1 MPPNALALE
10 LSKGQGQEPL
20 KPMRQLN
27 RPWKIPVLI
36 VAVIA
41 GVFHFYCA
49 GFGSPEPRTFR
60 GLHLAMLLPLVFLL
74 YPAWNRSP
82 RHRPSVIDLLA
93 ATLCLVASLYTVFY
107 ADRLNQRFVG
117 FHPVRPEEV
126 VLGGLLALAVIEACR
141 RSVSKWF
148 AVTVGVSLVYL
159 LTCQYWPGMFHYK
172 PFSLD
177 RAVEILYLPNDEGI
191 FGFLLGI
198 SAEILY
204 IYILFAAA
212 LLQAGAGDFLIDFAG
227 WAAGWARGGAAKIAV
242 ISSALYGTVSGSTV
256 ANVYATGSFTIP
268 LMKRSGYTSKQAAA
282 IETVA
287 GIGGQIMP
295 PIMGAGSFIMAEVTG
310 VPYFTIIKVAVIPAL
325 LYYLGVFC
333 MVHFIA
339 LKRGIQPV
347 DPAER
352 PAVRHLV
359 RHSYFFLPFLT
370 VVGLLAY
377 GYSPSKA
384 AFHTI
389 WIILLLSFL
398 DRKTWLTPGKF
409 MDIFFRSLVNC
420 ALIASVLAGSGMV
433 VGVLTRTGVALA
445 FGSILVSFSLNSLL
459 LVLLLVFIVVSVL
472 GTGIPTTASYIIA
485 VTVGAYALSKF
496 GVPALAAHFFVFY
509 YAVLADMT
517 PPDAVTAF
525 AAANISGADPMAT
538 GIEGFKLGIAGFLV
552 PFAFVFQPE
561 LLLNGNLWQIAA
573 TFALTVFGVVCLS
586 AGVIG
591 HLFAPLKLIQRMLL
605 ISAACFLVF
614 AEEIY
619 ILLGLGAGL
628 MTWIWSYLASRSA
641 TARPTDAGQEA

>member
-1 MPPNALALE
+1 
-10 LSKGQGQEPL
+10 
-20 KPMRQLN
+20 MRQLTLT
-27 RPWKIPVLI
+27 WKIPILV
-36 VAVIA
+36 VAAIA
-41 GVFHFYCA
+41 AVFHYYCA

-60 GLHLAMLLPLVFLL
+60 GLHLSMLLPFVYLL
-74 YPAWNRSP
+74 YPAWKKSP
-82 RHRPSVIDLLA
+82 RHRPSAIDLIA
-93 ATLCLVASLYTVFY
+93 AAVCLTASLYTVY
-107 ADRLNQRFVG
+107 HADRLNQRFVG
-117 FHPVRPEEV
+117 FHAVRPDEV
-126 VLGGLLALAVIEACR
+126 LLGGLLAMAATEACR
-141 RSVSKWF
+141 RSISQWF
-148 AVTVGVSLVYL
+148 ALTVALALIYL
-159 LTCQYWPGMFHYK
+159 MTCQYWPGMFHYK
-172 PFSLD
+172 AFTLD

-191 FGFLLGI
+191 FGFLMGI

-204 IYILFAAA
+204 IYILFAAV
-212 LLQAGAGDFLIDFAG
+212 LLNTGAGDYLIDFAR

-268 LMKRSGYTSKQAAA
+268 LMKKSGYTSRQSAA

-287 GIGGQIMP
+287 GIGGQLMP
-295 PIMGAGSFIMAEVTG
+295 PIMGAGSFIMSEITG

-339 LKRGIQPV
+339 LKRGIKPV

-352 PAVRHLV
+352 PAFRRLV

-389 WIILLLSFL
+389 WVTLLLSL
-398 DRKTWLTPGKF
+398 WDRKTWLTPSKLLDTVYGS
-409 MDIFFRSLVNC
+409 MVNC
-420 ALIASVLAGSGMV
+420 ALIAAVLAGSGMV
-433 VGVLTRTGVALA
+433 VGVLTRTGVALS

-459 LVLLLVFIVVSVL
+459 LVLLLVFLVVSIV

-525 AAANISGADPMAT
+525 AAANIAGADPMIT
-538 GIEGFKLGIAGFLV
+538 GFEAFKLGIAGFLV

-561 LLLNGNLWQIAA
+561 LLLNGRPWQVAV
-573 TFALTVFGVVCLS
+573 TLVLTAFGVVCLS

-591 HLFAPLKLIQRMLL
+591 HLFGALNFIQRILL
-605 ISAACFLVF
+605 SAAACLLVF
-614 AEEIY
+614 AEEEY
-619 ILLGLGAGL
+619 IVIGLCAGLGA
-628 MTWIWSYLASRSA
+628 WIWSYVRSRSVP
-641 TARPTDAGQEA
+641 ARASGARQRA

>member
-1 MPPNALALE
+1 
-10 LSKGQGQEPL
+10 
-20 KPMRQLN
+20 MRQLD
-27 RPWKIPVLI
+27 RPWKVPILI
-36 VAVIA
+36 TAAVAA
-41 GVFHFYCA
+41 VFHYYCA

-60 GLHLAMLLPLVFLL
+60 GLHLSMLLPFVFLL
-74 YPAWNRSP
+74 YPAWGKSP
-82 RHRPSVIDLLA
+82 RHRPSALDLIA
-93 ATLCLVASLYTVFY
+93 AAFCLCASLYTVFY

-117 FHPVRPEEV
+117 FHAVRPEEV
-126 VLGGLLALAVIEACR
+126 ALGGLLALAVIEACR
-141 RSVSKWF
+141 RSISKWF
-148 AVTVGVSLVYL
+148 ALTVAVALVYL
-159 LTCQYWPGMFHYK
+159 MTCQYWPGMFHYK
-172 PFSLD
+172 AFTID

-191 FGFLLGI
+191 FGFLMGI

-204 IYILFAAA
+204 IYILFAAV
-212 LLQAGAGDFLIDFAG
+212 LLQTGAGDFLIDFAG

-268 LMKRSGYTSKQAAA
+268 LMKRSGYTPRQSAA

-295 PIMGAGSFIMAEVTG
+295 PIMGAGSFIMSEVTG
-310 VPYFTIIKVAVIPAL
+310 VPYFTIIKVAVIPAV

-339 LKRGIQPV
+339 LKRGIQPI
-347 DPAER
+347 DRAER
-352 PAVRHLV
+352 PALRRLV
-359 RHSYFFLPFLT
+359 RHGYFFLPFLS

-389 WIILLLSFL
+389 WIVLLLSLL
-398 DRKTWLTPGKF
+398 DRRTWLTPGKITE
-409 MDIFFRSLVNC
+409 IFFGSLVNC
-420 ALIASVLAGSGMV
+420 ALIAAVLAGSGMV
-433 VGVLTRTGVALA
+433 VGVLTRTGVALS

-459 LVLLLVFIVVSVL
+459 LVLLLVFLVVSVL
-472 GTGIPTTASYIIA
+472 GTGIPTTAAYIIA

-525 AAANISGADPMAT
+525 AAANIAGAEPMAT
-538 GIEGFKLGIAGFLV
+538 GFEGFKLGIAGFLV
-552 PFAFVFQPE
+552 PFAFVFQPA
-561 LLLNGNLWQIAA
+561 LLLNGSPWQIALTLA
-573 TFALTVFGVVCLS
+573 TTVFGVVCLS

-591 HLFAPLKLIQRMLL
+591 HLFAPLAGIQRILL
-605 ISAACFLVF
+605 VGAACFLVF
-614 AEEIY
+614 AEQAYLI
-619 ILLGLGAGL
+619 IGLCAGLGA
-628 MTWIWSYLASRSA
+628 WAWSFLQSRSGPA
-641 TARPTDAGQEA
+641 AAPEPGRHA